1 MKKRSYAFSL
11 TIIGILYF
19 TFGFITWLNNQLIP
33 FLKTACQLSDTQAYL
48 VTFAFYISY
57 FVMALPSAE
66 ILKKTGFAKGMSLG
80 LVVMALGCLIFIP
93 AAMSRNYVVFLIGL
107 FVQGTGLAL
116 LQTAANPYVT
126 ILGPIESATQ
136 RMCIMG
142 LFNKIAGIIGIYI
155 FSKALLSNF
164 DAISHSI
171 TTAQGVEQ
179 IALLDDLAHRI
190 ILPYIVMACSLVVIS
205 LGVYLA
211 KLPDINASSDS
222 VEEKDDNKK
231 TGLPIYLWLGV
242 LALFFYEGAEVMAID
257 TLVPYSK
264 SIGLPDTIYSK
275 IGMFALAALLV
286 GYISTIVLIPKY
298 ISQTKALVYCSILS
312 LVFVCIALLTSGV
325 VSLTFLILLSFSNSV
340 MWGAIW
346 ALAIDK
352 LGKHTSFASALLIMA
367 IVGGALIPLLYGG
380 LSDAMDNRQL
390 PYILFLPCYLFIL
403 WYAVKG
409 HKIGKKTNKWQRNTK
424 LYVFSAEKTISMLR
438 I

>member
-1 MKKRSYAFSL
+1 MKKNNYFFSL

-19 TFGFITWLNNQLIP
+19 VFGFITWLNNQLIP

-57 FVMALPSAE
+57 FVMALPSAG
-66 ILKKTGFAKGMSLG
+66 ILKKTGFAKGMSFG
-80 LVVMALGCLIFIP
+80 LLVMALGCLIFIP
-93 AAMSRNYVVFLIGL
+93 AALSRNYVVFLVGL

-164 DAISHSI
+164 DAISANI
-171 TTAQGVEQ
+171 NNVTGDNQ
-179 IALLDDLAHRI
+179 IVLLNDLAHRI
-190 ILPYIVMACSLVVIS
+190 ILPYIIMACGLVLIA
-205 LGVYLA
+205 LMVYLA
-211 KLPDINASSDS
+211 KLPDVNSSNEVS
-222 VEEKDDNKK
+222 KQEKQTNK
-231 TGLPIYLWLGV
+231 LPLYLWLGV

-264 SIGLPDTIYSK
+264 SIGLPDTIYTK
-275 IGMFALAALLV
+275 IGMYALAALLL
-286 GYISTIVLIPKY
+286 GYVSTIVLIPKY
-298 ISQTKALVYCSILS
+298 LSQRKALIYCSVLS
-312 LVFVCIALLTSGV
+312 LIFVIIALSSKGVTSLV
-325 VSLTFLILLSFSNSV
+325 FLILLSFSNAV

-352 LGKHTSFASALLIMA
+352 LGKNTSFASALLIMA

-380 LSDAMDNRQL
+380 LSDL
-390 PYILFLPCYLFIL
+390 LHSTHIPYILFLPCYLFIL
-403 WYAVKG
+403 YYAVKG
-409 HKIGKKTNKWQRNTK
+409 YKIGKKN
-424 LYVFSAEKTISMLR
+424 E
-438 I
+438 

>member
-1 MKKRSYAFSL
+1 MNIRENKMKKRSYAFSL

-93 AAMSRNYVVFLIGL
+93 AAMSRNYIVFLIGL

-409 HKIGKKTNKWQRNTK
+409 HKIGKK
-424 LYVFSAEKTISMLR
+424 E
-438 I
+438 

>member
-1 MKKRSYAFSL
+1 MKKNNYFFSL

-19 TFGFITWLNNQLIP
+19 VFGFITWLNNQLIP

-57 FVMALPSAE
+57 FVMALPSAG
-66 ILKKTGFAKGMSLG
+66 ILKKTGFAKGMSFG
-80 LVVMALGCLIFIP
+80 LLVMALGCLIFIP
-93 AAMSRNYVVFLIGL
+93 AALSRNYVVFLVGL

-164 DAISHSI
+164 DAISANI
-171 TTAQGVEQ
+171 NNVTGDNQVV
-179 IALLDDLAHRI
+179 LLNDLAHRI
-190 ILPYIVMACSLVVIS
+190 ILPYIIMACGLVLIA
-205 LGVYLA
+205 LMVYLA
-211 KLPDINASSDS
+211 KLPDVNSSNEVS
-222 VEEKDDNKK
+222 TQEKQTNR
-231 TGLPIYLWLGV
+231 LPLYLWLGV

-264 SIGLPDTIYSK
+264 SIGLPDTIYTK
-275 IGMFALAALLV
+275 IGMYALAALLL

-298 ISQTKALVYCSILS
+298 LSQRKALIYCSVLS
-312 LVFVCIALLTSGV
+312 LIFVIIALSSKGVTSLV
-325 VSLTFLILLSFSNSV
+325 FLILLSFSNAV

-352 LGKHTSFASALLIMA
+352 LGKNTSFASALLIMA

-380 LSDAMDNRQL
+380 LSDL
-390 PYILFLPCYLFIL
+390 LHSTHIPYILFLPCYLFIL
-403 WYAVKG
+403 YYAVKG
-409 HKIGKKTNKWQRNTK
+409 YKVGKKN
-424 LYVFSAEKTISMLR
+424 E
-438 I
+438 

>member
-1 MKKRSYAFSL
+1 MKKNSYLFPL
-11 TIIGILYF
+11 TIVGILYF
-19 TFGFITWLNNQLIP
+19 VFGFITWLNNQLIP

-57 FVMALPSAE
+57 FVMALPSAG
-66 ILKKTGFAKGMSLG
+66 ILKRTGFAKGMSLG
-80 LVVMALGCLIFIP
+80 LLVMALGCLIFIP
-93 AAMSRNYVVFLIGL
+93 AALNRNYIVFLLGL

-164 DAISHSI
+164 DTITDNISIS
-171 TTAQGVEQ
+171 TGSEQ
-179 IALLDDLAHRI
+179 LVLLNDLAHRI
-190 ILPYIVMACSLVVIS
+190 ILPYIVMACALVLIAVM
-205 LGVYLA
+205 VYLA
-211 KLPDINASSDS
+211 KLPNINSSDEK
-222 VEEKDDNKK
+222 EEKSNDKEQTKK
-231 TGLPIYLWLGV
+231 LPAYLWLGV

-264 SIGLPDTIYSK
+264 SIGLPDSVYSK
-275 IGMFALAALLV
+275 IGMFALVALLI

-298 ISQTKALVYCSILS
+298 LSQRKALIYCSLLS
-312 LVFVCIALLTSGV
+312 LVFVIIALCTTGITSLV
-325 VSLTFLILLSFSNSV
+325 FLILLSFSNSV

-352 LGKHTSFASALLIMA
+352 LGKNTSFASALLIMA
-367 IVGGALIPLLYGG
+367 IVGGAVIPLLYGG
-380 LSDAMDNRQL
+380 MSDSVGSL
-390 PYILFLPCYLFIL
+390 HIPYILFLPCYLFVL
-403 WYAVKG
+403 YYAMRGYKV
-409 HKIGKKTNKWQRNTK
+409 GKKIESK
-424 LYVFSAEKTISMLR
+424 
-438 I
+438 

>member
-1 MKKRSYAFSL
+1 MNIRENKMKKRSYAFSL

-190 ILPYIVMACSLVVIS
+190 ILPYIIMACSLVVIS
-205 LGVYLA
+205 LGVYMA

-222 VEEKDDNKK
+222 VEEKSDNKK

-380 LSDAMDNRQL
+380 LSDMMSNRQL

-409 HKIGKKTNKWQRNTK
+409 HKIGKKD
-424 LYVFSAEKTISMLR
+424 
-438 I
+438 

>member
-1 MKKRSYAFSL
+1 MKKNNYFFSL

-19 TFGFITWLNNQLIP
+19 VFGFITWLNNQLIP

-57 FVMALPSAE
+57 FVMALPSAG
-66 ILKKTGFAKGMSLG
+66 ILKKTGFAKGMSFG
-80 LVVMALGCLIFIP
+80 LLVMALGCLIFIP
-93 AAMSRNYVVFLIGL
+93 AALSRNYVVFLVGL

-164 DAISHSI
+164 DAISANI
-171 TTAQGVEQ
+171 NNVTGDNQVV
-179 IALLDDLAHRI
+179 LLNDLAHRI
-190 ILPYIVMACSLVVIS
+190 ILPYIIMACGLVLIA
-205 LGVYLA
+205 LMVYLA
-211 KLPDINASSDS
+211 KLPDVNSSNEVS
-222 VEEKDDNKK
+222 TQEKQTNK
-231 TGLPIYLWLGV
+231 LPLYLWLGV

-264 SIGLPDTIYSK
+264 SIGLPDTIYTK
-275 IGMFALAALLV
+275 IGMYALAALLL
-286 GYISTIVLIPKY
+286 GYVSTIVLIPKY
-298 ISQTKALVYCSILS
+298 LSQRKALIYCSVLS
-312 LVFVCIALLTSGV
+312 LIFVIIALSSKGVTSLV
-325 VSLTFLILLSFSNSV
+325 FLILLSFSNAV

-352 LGKHTSFASALLIMA
+352 LGKNTSFASALLIMA

-380 LSDAMDNRQL
+380 LSDL
-390 PYILFLPCYLFIL
+390 LHSTHIPYILFLPCYLFIL
-403 WYAVKG
+403 YYAVKG
-409 HKIGKKTNKWQRNTK
+409 YKVGKKN
-424 LYVFSAEKTISMLR
+424 E
-438 I
+438 

>member
-1 MKKRSYAFSL
+1 MKKNNYFFSL

-19 TFGFITWLNNQLIP
+19 VFGFITWLNNQLIP

-57 FVMALPSAE
+57 FVMALPSAG
-66 ILKKTGFAKGMSLG
+66 ILKKTGFAKGMSFG
-80 LVVMALGCLIFIP
+80 LLVMALGCLIFIP
-93 AAMSRNYVVFLIGL
+93 AALSRNYVVFLVGL

-164 DAISHSI
+164 GAISANI
-171 TTAQGVEQ
+171 NNVTGDNQVV
-179 IALLDDLAHRI
+179 LLNDLAHRI
-190 ILPYIVMACSLVVIS
+190 ILPYIIMACGLVLIA
-205 LGVYLA
+205 LMVYLA
-211 KLPDINASSDS
+211 KLPDVNSSNEVS
-222 VEEKDDNKK
+222 TQEKQTNR
-231 TGLPIYLWLGV
+231 LPLYLWLGV

-264 SIGLPDTIYSK
+264 SIGLPDTIYTK
-275 IGMFALAALLV
+275 IGMYALAALLL

-298 ISQTKALVYCSILS
+298 LSQRKALIYCSVLS
-312 LVFVCIALLTSGV
+312 LIFVIIALSSKGVTSLV
-325 VSLTFLILLSFSNSV
+325 FLILLSFSNAV

-352 LGKHTSFASALLIMA
+352 LGKNTSFASALLIMA

-380 LSDAMDNRQL
+380 LSDL
-390 PYILFLPCYLFIL
+390 LHSTHIPYILFLPCYLFIL
-403 WYAVKG
+403 YYAVKG
-409 HKIGKKTNKWQRNTK
+409 YKVGKKN
-424 LYVFSAEKTISMLR
+424 E
-438 I
+438 

>member
-80 LVVMALGCLIFIP
+80 LVVMALGCLIFVP
-93 AAMSRNYVVFLIGL
+93 AAMSRNYIVFLIGL

-409 HKIGKKTNKWQRNTK
+409 HKIGKK
-424 LYVFSAEKTISMLR
+424 E
-438 I
+438 

>member
-1 MKKRSYAFSL
+1 MLEIENDINMKKNSYVFSL

-57 FVMALPSAE
+57 FVMALPSAG
-66 ILKKTGFAKGMSLG
+66 ILKKTGFAKGMSFG
-80 LVVMALGCLIFIP
+80 LLVMALGCVIFIP
-93 AAMSRNYVVFLIGL
+93 AAMSRNYLVFLIGL

-126 ILGPIESATQ
+126 ILGPIDSATQ

-142 LFNKIAGIIGIYI
+142 LFNKIAGIVGIYI

-164 DAISHSI
+164 DIVSHNI
-171 TTAQGVEQ
+171 ENAVGEAQIG
-179 IALLDDLAHRI
+179 LLNDLAHRI
-190 ILPYIVMACSLVVIS
+190 ILPYIIMACGLVLIA
-205 LGVYLA
+205 LMVYLA
-211 KLPDINASSDS
+211 KLPDINSSNDS
-222 VEEKDDNKK
+222 EDVVADNKK
-231 TGLPIYLWLGV
+231 TKLPAYLWLGV

-275 IGMFALAALLV
+275 IGMYALSALLV
-286 GYISTIVLIPKY
+286 GYISTIILIPKY
-298 ISQTKALVYCSILS
+298 LSQTKALVYCSVLS
-312 LVFVCIALLTSGV
+312 LVFVVIALLTSGV
-325 VSLTFLILLSFSNSV
+325 TSLVFLVLLSFSNSV

-352 LGKHTSFASALLIMA
+352 LGKNTSFASALLIMA
-367 IVGGALIPLLYGG
+367 IVGGALIPLVYGG
-380 LSDAMDNRQL
+380 LSDVL
-390 PYILFLPCYLFIL
+390 GSTHIPYILFLPCYAFIL
-403 WYAVKG
+403 WYAIKG
-409 HKIGKKTNKWQRNTK
+409 HKIGASHIDN
-424 LYVFSAEKTISMLR
+424 
-438 I
+438 

>member
-1 MKKRSYAFSL
+1 MKKNSYAFSL

-57 FVMALPSAE
+57 FVMALPSAG

-80 LVVMALGCLIFIP
+80 LSVMALGCLIFIP
-93 AAMSRNYVVFLIGL
+93 AAMNRNYLVFLIGL

-142 LFNKIAGIIGIYI
+142 LFNKIAGIVGIYI

-164 DAISHSI
+164 DAVSANIASASG
-171 TTAQGVEQ
+171 AEQ
-179 IALLDDLAHRI
+179 IVLLNDLAHRI
-190 ILPYIVMACSLVVIS
+190 ILPYIIMAFGLLLIAWM
-205 LGVYLA
+205 VYLA
-211 KLPDINASSDS
+211 KLPDINSSSDS
-222 VEEKDDNKK
+222 EPTGNDTAK
-231 TGLPIYLWLGV
+231 TKLPAYLWLGV

-286 GYISTIVLIPKY
+286 GYISTIILIPKY
-298 ISQTKALVYCSILS
+298 LNQTKALVYCNILS
-312 LVFVCIALLTSGV
+312 LAFVVIALLSSGV
-325 VSLTFLILLSFSNSV
+325 TSLVFLILLSFSNSV

-367 IVGGALIPLLYGG
+367 IVGGALIPLLYGS
-380 LSDAMDNRQL
+380 LSDIIGNTKT
-390 PYILFLPCYLFIL
+390 PYLLFLPCYLYIL

-409 HKIGKKTNKWQRNTK
+409 HTIGLKK
-424 LYVFSAEKTISMLR
+424 
-438 I
+438 

>member
-1 MKKRSYAFSL
+1 MKKNNYFFSL

-19 TFGFITWLNNQLIP
+19 VFGFITWLNNQLIP

-57 FVMALPSAE
+57 FVMALPSAG
-66 ILKKTGFAKGMSLG
+66 ILKKTGFAKGMSFG
-80 LVVMALGCLIFIP
+80 LLVMALGCLIFIP
-93 AAMSRNYVVFLIGL
+93 AALSRNYVVFLVGL

-164 DAISHSI
+164 DAISANI
-171 TTAQGVEQ
+171 NNVTGDNQVV
-179 IALLDDLAHRI
+179 LLNDLAHRI
-190 ILPYIVMACSLVVIS
+190 ILPYIIMACGLVLIA
-205 LGVYLA
+205 LMVYLA
-211 KLPDINASSDS
+211 KLPDVNSSNEVS
-222 VEEKDDNKK
+222 KQEKQTNK
-231 TGLPIYLWLGV
+231 LPLYLWLGV

-264 SIGLPDTIYSK
+264 SIGLPDTIYTK
-275 IGMFALAALLV
+275 IGMYALAALLL
-286 GYISTIVLIPKY
+286 GYVSTIVLIPKY
-298 ISQTKALVYCSILS
+298 LSQRKALIYCSVLS
-312 LVFVCIALLTSGV
+312 LIFVIIALSSKGVTSLV
-325 VSLTFLILLSFSNSV
+325 FLILLSFSNAV

-352 LGKHTSFASALLIMA
+352 LGKNTSFASALLIMA

-380 LSDAMDNRQL
+380 LSDLLRSTHI

-403 WYAVKG
+403 YYAVKG
-409 HKIGKKTNKWQRNTK
+409 YKVGKKN
-424 LYVFSAEKTISMLR
+424 E
-438 I
+438 

>member
-1 MKKRSYAFSL
+1 MKKNNYFFSL

-19 TFGFITWLNNQLIP
+19 VFGFITWLNNQLIP

-57 FVMALPSAE
+57 FVMALPSAG
-66 ILKKTGFAKGMSLG
+66 ILKKTGFAKGMSFG
-80 LVVMALGCLIFIP
+80 LLVMALGCLIFIP
-93 AAMSRNYVVFLIGL
+93 AALSRNYVVFLVGL

-164 DAISHSI
+164 DAISANI
-171 TTAQGVEQ
+171 NNVTGDNQVV
-179 IALLDDLAHRI
+179 LLNDLAHRI
-190 ILPYIVMACSLVVIS
+190 ILPYIIMACGLVLIA
-205 LGVYLA
+205 LMVYLA
-211 KLPDINASSDS
+211 KLPDVNSSNEVS
-222 VEEKDDNKK
+222 KQEKQTNK
-231 TGLPIYLWLGV
+231 LPLYLWLGV

-264 SIGLPDTIYSK
+264 SIGLPDTIYTK
-275 IGMFALAALLV
+275 IGMYALAALLL
-286 GYISTIVLIPKY
+286 GYVSTIVLIPKY
-298 ISQTKALVYCSILS
+298 LFQRKALIYCSVLS
-312 LVFVCIALLTSGV
+312 LIFVIIALSSKGITSLV
-325 VSLTFLILLSFSNSV
+325 FLILLSFSNAV

-352 LGKHTSFASALLIMA
+352 LGKNTSFASALLIMA

-380 LSDAMDNRQL
+380 LSDL
-390 PYILFLPCYLFIL
+390 LHSTHIPYILFLPCYLFIL
-403 WYAVKG
+403 YYAVKG
-409 HKIGKKTNKWQRNTK
+409 YKVGKKN
-424 LYVFSAEKTISMLR
+424 E
-438 I
+438 

>member
-1 MKKRSYAFSL
+1 MKKNNYFFSL

-19 TFGFITWLNNQLIP
+19 VFGFITWLNNQLIP

-57 FVMALPSAE
+57 FVMALPSAG
-66 ILKKTGFAKGMSLG
+66 ILKKTGFAKGMSFG
-80 LVVMALGCLIFIP
+80 LLVMALGCLIFIP
-93 AAMSRNYVVFLIGL
+93 AALSRNYVVFLVGL

-164 DAISHSI
+164 DAISANI
-171 TTAQGVEQ
+171 NNVTGNNQVV
-179 IALLDDLAHRI
+179 LLNDLAHRI
-190 ILPYIVMACSLVVIS
+190 ILPYIIMACGLVLIA
-205 LGVYLA
+205 LMVYLA
-211 KLPDINASSDS
+211 KLPDVNSSNEVS
-222 VEEKDDNKK
+222 KQEKQTNK
-231 TGLPIYLWLGV
+231 LPLYLWLGV

-264 SIGLPDTIYSK
+264 SIGLPDTIYTK
-275 IGMFALAALLV
+275 IGMYALAALLL
-286 GYISTIVLIPKY
+286 GYVSTIVLIPKY
-298 ISQTKALVYCSILS
+298 LSQRKALVYCSVLS
-312 LVFVCIALLTSGV
+312 LIFVIIALSSKGVTSLV
-325 VSLTFLILLSFSNSV
+325 FLILLSFSNAV

-352 LGKHTSFASALLIMA
+352 LGKNTSFASALLIMA

-380 LSDAMDNRQL
+380 LSDL
-390 PYILFLPCYLFIL
+390 LHSTHIPYILFLPCYLFIL
-403 WYAVKG
+403 YYAVKG
-409 HKIGKKTNKWQRNTK
+409 YKVGKKN
-424 LYVFSAEKTISMLR
+424 E
-438 I
+438 

>member
-1 MKKRSYAFSL
+1 MKKNSYAFSL

-33 FLKTACQLSDTQAYL
+33 FLKTACQLTDTQAYL

-57 FVMALPSAE
+57 FVMALPSAG
-66 ILKKTGFAKGMSLG
+66 ILKKTGFAKGMSFG
-80 LVVMALGCLIFIP
+80 LLVMALGCLIFVP
-93 AAMSRNYVVFLIGL
+93 AAVSRNYVIFLIGL

-142 LFNKIAGIIGIYI
+142 LFNKIAGIVGIYI

-164 DAISHSI
+164 DMISENI
-171 TTAQGVEQ
+171 RVATGTEQ
-179 IALLDDLAHRI
+179 VTLLNDLAHRI
-190 ILPYIVMACSLVVIS
+190 IWPYIIMAGGLVLIS
-205 LGVYLA
+205 LMVYLA

-222 VEEKDDNKK
+222 EPTEKDTTKS
-231 TGLPIYLWLGV
+231 TLPMYVWLGV

-264 SIGLPDTIYSK
+264 SIGLPDTIYPK
-275 IGMFALAALLV
+275 IGMFALTALLV
-286 GYISTIVLIPKY
+286 GYISTIILIPKF
-298 ISQTKALVYCSILS
+298 ISQTKALIYCCILS
-312 LVFVCIALLTSGV
+312 LIFVCGALLTSGIT
-325 VSLTFLILLSFSNSV
+325 SLVFLIMLSFSNSV

-367 IVGGALIPLLYGG
+367 IVGGAIIPLLYGG
-380 LSDAMDNRQL
+380 LSDMWNNRHL
-390 PYILFLPCYLFIL
+390 PYLLFLPSYIYIL
-403 WYAVKG
+403 WYALKG
-409 HKIGKKTNKWQRNTK
+409 HKIGKKN
-424 LYVFSAEKTISMLR
+424 
-438 I
+438 

>member
-1 MKKRSYAFSL
+1 MKKNNYFFNL

-19 TFGFITWLNNQLIP
+19 VFGFITWLNNQLIP

-57 FVMALPSAE
+57 FVMALPSAG
-66 ILKKTGFAKGMSLG
+66 ILKKTGFAKGMSFG
-80 LVVMALGCLIFIP
+80 LLVMALGCLIFIP
-93 AAMSRNYVVFLIGL
+93 AALSRNYVVFLVGL

-164 DAISHSI
+164 DAISANI
-171 TTAQGVEQ
+171 NNVTGDNQVV
-179 IALLDDLAHRI
+179 LLNDLAHRI
-190 ILPYIVMACSLVVIS
+190 ILPYIIMACGLVLIA
-205 LGVYLA
+205 LMVYLA
-211 KLPDINASSDS
+211 KLPDVNSSNEVS
-222 VEEKDDNKK
+222 KQEKQTNK
-231 TGLPIYLWLGV
+231 LPLFLWLGV

-264 SIGLPDTIYSK
+264 SIGLPDTIYTK
-275 IGMFALAALLV
+275 IGMYALAALLL
-286 GYISTIVLIPKY
+286 GYVSTIVLIPKY
-298 ISQTKALVYCSILS
+298 LSQRKALIYCSVLS
-312 LVFVCIALLTSGV
+312 LIFVIIALSSKGVTSLV
-325 VSLTFLILLSFSNSV
+325 FLILLSFSNAV

-352 LGKHTSFASALLIMA
+352 LGKNTSFASALLIMA

-380 LSDAMDNRQL
+380 LSDL
-390 PYILFLPCYLFIL
+390 LHSTHIPYILFLPCYLFIL
-403 WYAVKG
+403 YYAVKG
-409 HKIGKKTNKWQRNTK
+409 YKVGKKN
-424 LYVFSAEKTISMLR
+424 E
-438 I
+438 

>member
-1 MKKRSYAFSL
+1 MKKNNYFFSL

-19 TFGFITWLNNQLIP
+19 VFGFITWLNNQLIP

-57 FVMALPSAE
+57 FVMALPSAG
-66 ILKKTGFAKGMSLG
+66 ILKKTGFAKGMSFG
-80 LVVMALGCLIFIP
+80 LLVMALGCLIFIP
-93 AAMSRNYVVFLIGL
+93 AALSRNYVVFLVGL

-164 DAISHSI
+164 DAISANI
-171 TTAQGVEQ
+171 NNVTGDNQVV
-179 IALLDDLAHRI
+179 LLNDLAHRI
-190 ILPYIVMACSLVVIS
+190 ILPYIIMACGLVLIA
-205 LGVYLA
+205 LMVYLA
-211 KLPDINASSDS
+211 KLPDVNSSNEVS
-222 VEEKDDNKK
+222 KQEKQTNK
-231 TGLPIYLWLGV
+231 LPLYLWLGV

-264 SIGLPDTIYSK
+264 SIGLPDTIYTK
-275 IGMFALAALLV
+275 IGMYALAALLL
-286 GYISTIVLIPKY
+286 GYVSTIVLIPKY
-298 ISQTKALVYCSILS
+298 LSQRKALIYCSVLS
-312 LVFVCIALLTSGV
+312 LIFVIIALSSKGITSLV
-325 VSLTFLILLSFSNSV
+325 FLILLSFSNAV

-352 LGKHTSFASALLIMA
+352 LGKNTSFASALLIMA

-380 LSDAMDNRQL
+380 LSDL
-390 PYILFLPCYLFIL
+390 LHSTHIPYILFLPCYLFIL
-403 WYAVKG
+403 YYAVKG
-409 HKIGKKTNKWQRNTK
+409 YIVGKKN
-424 LYVFSAEKTISMLR
+424 E
-438 I
+438 

>member
-1 MKKRSYAFSL
+1 MKKNNYFFSL

-19 TFGFITWLNNQLIP
+19 VFGFITWLNNQLIP

-57 FVMALPSAE
+57 FVMALPSAG
-66 ILKKTGFAKGMSLG
+66 ILKKTGFAKGMSFG
-80 LVVMALGCLIFIP
+80 LLVMALGCLIFIP
-93 AAMSRNYVVFLIGL
+93 AALSRNYVVFLVGL

-164 DAISHSI
+164 DAISANI
-171 TTAQGVEQ
+171 NNVTGNNQVV
-179 IALLDDLAHRI
+179 LLNDLAHRI
-190 ILPYIVMACSLVVIS
+190 ILPYIIMACGLVLIA
-205 LGVYLA
+205 LMVYLA
-211 KLPDINASSDS
+211 KLPDVNSSNEVS
-222 VEEKDDNKK
+222 TQEKQTNK
-231 TGLPIYLWLGV
+231 LPLYLWLGV

-264 SIGLPDTIYSK
+264 SIGLPDTIYTK
-275 IGMFALAALLV
+275 IGMYALAALLL
-286 GYISTIVLIPKY
+286 GYVSTIVLIPKY
-298 ISQTKALVYCSILS
+298 LSQRKALIYCSVLS
-312 LVFVCIALLTSGV
+312 LIFVIIALSSKGVTSLV
-325 VSLTFLILLSFSNSV
+325 FLILLSFSNAV

-352 LGKHTSFASALLIMA
+352 LGKNTSFASALLIMA

-380 LSDAMDNRQL
+380 LSDL
-390 PYILFLPCYLFIL
+390 LHSTHIPYILFLPCYLFIL
-403 WYAVKG
+403 YYAVKG
-409 HKIGKKTNKWQRNTK
+409 YKVGKKN
-424 LYVFSAEKTISMLR
+424 E
-438 I
+438 

>member
-1 MKKRSYAFSL
+1 MKKNSYLFPL

-19 TFGFITWLNNQLIP
+19 VFGFITWLNNQLIP

-57 FVMALPSAE
+57 FVMALPSAG
-66 ILKKTGFAKGMSLG
+66 ILKRTGFAKGMSLG
-80 LVVMALGCLIFIP
+80 LLVMALGCLIFIP
-93 AAMSRNYVVFLIGL
+93 AALNRNYIVFLLGL

-142 LFNKIAGIIGIYI
+142 LFNKMAGIIGIYI

-164 DAISHSI
+164 DSI
-171 TTAQGVEQ
+171 TDNISISTGSEQ
-179 IALLDDLAHRI
+179 LVLLNDLAHRI
-190 ILPYIVMACSLVVIS
+190 ILPYIIMACALVLIAVM
-205 LGVYLA
+205 VYLA
-211 KLPDINASSDS
+211 KLPNINSSD
-222 VEEKDDNKK
+222 EKEDKSDDKEQTKK
-231 TGLPIYLWLGV
+231 LPAYLWLGV

-264 SIGLPDTIYSK
+264 SIGLPDNVYSK
-275 IGMFALAALLV
+275 IGMFALVALLM

-298 ISQTKALVYCSILS
+298 LSQRKALIYCSLFSLLFVIIALCTTGITS
-312 LVFVCIALLTSGV
+312 LV
-325 VSLTFLILLSFSNSV
+325 FLILLSFSNSV

-352 LGKHTSFASALLIMA
+352 LGKNTSFASALLIMA
-367 IVGGALIPLLYGG
+367 IVGGAVIPLLYGG
-380 LSDAMDNRQL
+380 ISDSVGSL
-390 PYILFLPCYLFIL
+390 HIPYILFLPCYLFVL
-403 WYAVKG
+403 YYAMKG
-409 HKIGKKTNKWQRNTK
+409 YKVGKKIETK
-424 LYVFSAEKTISMLR
+424 
-438 I
+438 

>member
-1 MKKRSYAFSL
+1 MKKNNYFFSL

-19 TFGFITWLNNQLIP
+19 VFGFITWLNNQLIP

-57 FVMALPSAE
+57 FVMALPSAG
-66 ILKKTGFAKGMSLG
+66 ILKKTGFAKGMSFG
-80 LVVMALGCLIFIP
+80 LLVMALGCLIFIP
-93 AAMSRNYVVFLIGL
+93 AALSRNYVVFLVGL

-164 DAISHSI
+164 DAISANI
-171 TTAQGVEQ
+171 NNVTGDNQVV
-179 IALLDDLAHRI
+179 LLNDLAHRI
-190 ILPYIVMACSLVVIS
+190 ILPYIIMACGLVLIA
-205 LGVYLA
+205 LMVYLA
-211 KLPDINASSDS
+211 KLPDVNSSNEVS
-222 VEEKDDNKK
+222 KQEKQTNK
-231 TGLPIYLWLGV
+231 LPLYLWLGV

-264 SIGLPDTIYSK
+264 SIGLPDTIYTK
-275 IGMFALAALLV
+275 IGMYALAALLL

-298 ISQTKALVYCSILS
+298 LSQRKALIYCSVLS
-312 LVFVCIALLTSGV
+312 LIFVIIALSSKGVTSLV
-325 VSLTFLILLSFSNSV
+325 FLILLSFSNAV

-352 LGKHTSFASALLIMA
+352 LGKNTSFASALLIMA

-380 LSDAMDNRQL
+380 LSDL
-390 PYILFLPCYLFIL
+390 LHSTHIPYILFLPCYLFIL
-403 WYAVKG
+403 YYAVKG
-409 HKIGKKTNKWQRNTK
+409 YKVGKKN
-424 LYVFSAEKTISMLR
+424 E
-438 I
+438 

>member
-1 MKKRSYAFSL
+1 MKKNNYFFSL

-19 TFGFITWLNNQLIP
+19 VFGFITWLNNQLIP

-57 FVMALPSAE
+57 FVMALPSAG
-66 ILKKTGFAKGMSLG
+66 ILKKTGFAKGMSFG
-80 LVVMALGCLIFIP
+80 LLVMALGCLIFIP
-93 AAMSRNYVVFLIGL
+93 AALSRNYVVFLIGL

-164 DAISHSI
+164 DAISANI
-171 TTAQGVEQ
+171 NNVTGDNQVV
-179 IALLDDLAHRI
+179 LLNDLAHRI
-190 ILPYIVMACSLVVIS
+190 ILPYIIMACGLVLIA
-205 LGVYLA
+205 LMVYLA
-211 KLPDINASSDS
+211 KLPDVNSSNEVS
-222 VEEKDDNKK
+222 TQKKQTNK
-231 TGLPIYLWLGV
+231 LPLYLWLGV

-264 SIGLPDTIYSK
+264 SIGLPDTIYTK
-275 IGMFALAALLV
+275 IGMYALAALLL
-286 GYISTIVLIPKY
+286 GYVSTIVLIPKY
-298 ISQTKALVYCSILS
+298 LSQRKALIYCSVLS
-312 LVFVCIALLTSGV
+312 LIFVIIALSSKGVTSLV
-325 VSLTFLILLSFSNSV
+325 FLILLSFSNAV

-352 LGKHTSFASALLIMA
+352 LGKNTSFASALLIMA

-380 LSDAMDNRQL
+380 LSDL
-390 PYILFLPCYLFIL
+390 LHSTHIPYILFLPCYLFIL
-403 WYAVKG
+403 YYAVKG
-409 HKIGKKTNKWQRNTK
+409 YKVGKKNK
-424 LYVFSAEKTISMLR
+424 
-438 I
+438 

>member
-190 ILPYIVMACSLVVIS
+190 ILPYIIMACSLVVIS
-205 LGVYLA
+205 LGVYMA

-222 VEEKDDNKK
+222 VEEKSDNKK

-380 LSDAMDNRQL
+380 LSDMMSNRQL

-409 HKIGKKTNKWQRNTK
+409 HKIGKKD
-424 LYVFSAEKTISMLR
+424 
-438 I
+438 

>member
-409 HKIGKKTNKWQRNTK
+409 HKIGKKD
-424 LYVFSAEKTISMLR
+424 
-438 I
+438 

>member
-1 MKKRSYAFSL
+1 MNIRENKMKKRSYAFSL

-171 TTAQGVEQ
+171 TTTQGVEQ

-409 HKIGKKTNKWQRNTK
+409 HKIGKKD
-424 LYVFSAEKTISMLR
+424 
-438 I
+438 

>member
-1 MKKRSYAFSL
+1 MKKNNYFFSL

-19 TFGFITWLNNQLIP
+19 VFGFITWLNNQLIP

-57 FVMALPSAE
+57 FVMALPSAG
-66 ILKKTGFAKGMSLG
+66 ILKKTGFAKGMSFG
-80 LVVMALGCLIFIP
+80 LLVMALGCLIFIP
-93 AAMSRNYVVFLIGL
+93 AALSRNYVVFLIGL

-164 DAISHSI
+164 DAISANI
-171 TTAQGVEQ
+171 NNVTGDNQVV
-179 IALLDDLAHRI
+179 LLNDLAHRI
-190 ILPYIVMACSLVVIS
+190 ILPYIIMACGLVLIA
-205 LGVYLA
+205 LMVYLA
-211 KLPDINASSDS
+211 KLPDVNSSNEVS
-222 VEEKDDNKK
+222 TQEKQTNK
-231 TGLPIYLWLGV
+231 LPLYLWLGV

-264 SIGLPDTIYSK
+264 SIGLPDTIYTK
-275 IGMFALAALLV
+275 IGMYALAALLL

-298 ISQTKALVYCSILS
+298 LSQRKALIYCSVLS
-312 LVFVCIALLTSGV
+312 LIFVIIALSSKGVTSLV
-325 VSLTFLILLSFSNSV
+325 FLILLSFSNAV

-352 LGKHTSFASALLIMA
+352 LGKNTSFASALLIMA

-380 LSDAMDNRQL
+380 LSDL
-390 PYILFLPCYLFIL
+390 LHSTHIPYILFLPCYLFIL
-403 WYAVKG
+403 YYAVKG
-409 HKIGKKTNKWQRNTK
+409 YKVGKKN
-424 LYVFSAEKTISMLR
+424 E
-438 I
+438 

>member
-1 MKKRSYAFSL
+1 MNIRENKMKKRSYAFSL

-93 AAMSRNYVVFLIGL
+93 AAMSRNYIVFLIGL

-171 TTAQGVEQ
+171 TTTQGVEQ

-409 HKIGKKTNKWQRNTK
+409 HKIGKKD
-424 LYVFSAEKTISMLR
+424 
-438 I
+438 

>member
-1 MKKRSYAFSL
+1 MKKNNYFFSL

-19 TFGFITWLNNQLIP
+19 VFGFITWLNNQLIP

-57 FVMALPSAE
+57 FVMALPSAG
-66 ILKKTGFAKGMSLG
+66 ILKKTGFAKGMSFG
-80 LVVMALGCLIFIP
+80 LLVMALGCLIFIP
-93 AAMSRNYVVFLIGL
+93 AALSRNYVVFLVGL

-164 DAISHSI
+164 DAISANI
-171 TTAQGVEQ
+171 NNVTGDNQVV
-179 IALLDDLAHRI
+179 LLNDLAHRI
-190 ILPYIVMACSLVVIS
+190 ILPYIIMACGLVLIA
-205 LGVYLA
+205 LMVYLA
-211 KLPDINASSDS
+211 KLPDVNSSNEVS
-222 VEEKDDNKK
+222 TQEKQTNK
-231 TGLPIYLWLGV
+231 LPLYLWLGV

-264 SIGLPDTIYSK
+264 SIGLPDTIYTK
-275 IGMFALAALLV
+275 IGMYALAALLL

-298 ISQTKALVYCSILS
+298 LSQRKALIYCSVLS
-312 LVFVCIALLTSGV
+312 LIFVIIALSSKGVTSLV
-325 VSLTFLILLSFSNSV
+325 FLILLSFSNAV

-352 LGKHTSFASALLIMA
+352 LGKNTSFASALLIMA

-380 LSDAMDNRQL
+380 LSDL
-390 PYILFLPCYLFIL
+390 LHSTHIPYILFLPCYLFIL
-403 WYAVKG
+403 YYAVKG
-409 HKIGKKTNKWQRNTK
+409 YKVGKKN
-424 LYVFSAEKTISMLR
+424 E
-438 I
+438 

>member
-1 MKKRSYAFSL
+1 MKKNNYFFSL

-19 TFGFITWLNNQLIP
+19 VFGFITWLNNQLIP

-57 FVMALPSAE
+57 FAMALPSAG
-66 ILKKTGFAKGMSLG
+66 ILKKTGFAKGMSFG
-80 LVVMALGCLIFIP
+80 LLVMALGCLIFIP
-93 AAMSRNYVVFLIGL
+93 AALSRNYVVFLVGL

-164 DAISHSI
+164 DAISANI
-171 TTAQGVEQ
+171 NNVTGDNQVV
-179 IALLDDLAHRI
+179 LLNDLAHRI
-190 ILPYIVMACSLVVIS
+190 ILPYIIMACGLVLIA
-205 LGVYLA
+205 LMVYLA
-211 KLPDINASSDS
+211 KLPDVNSSNEVS
-222 VEEKDDNKK
+222 KQEKQTNK
-231 TGLPIYLWLGV
+231 LPLYLWLGV

-264 SIGLPDTIYSK
+264 SIGLPDTIYTK
-275 IGMFALAALLV
+275 IGMYALAALLL
-286 GYISTIVLIPKY
+286 GYVSTIVLIPKY
-298 ISQTKALVYCSILS
+298 LSQRKALIYCSVLS
-312 LVFVCIALLTSGV
+312 LIFVIIALSSKGVTSLV
-325 VSLTFLILLSFSNSV
+325 FLILLSFSNAV

-352 LGKHTSFASALLIMA
+352 LGKNTSFASALLIMA

-380 LSDAMDNRQL
+380 LSDL
-390 PYILFLPCYLFIL
+390 LHSTHIPYILFLPCYLFIL
-403 WYAVKG
+403 YYAVKG
-409 HKIGKKTNKWQRNTK
+409 YKVGKKN
-424 LYVFSAEKTISMLR
+424 E
-438 I
+438 

>member
-1 MKKRSYAFSL
+1 MKKNNYFFSL

-19 TFGFITWLNNQLIP
+19 VFGFITWLNNQLIP

-57 FVMALPSAE
+57 FVMALPSAG
-66 ILKKTGFAKGMSLG
+66 ILKKTGFAKGMSFG
-80 LVVMALGCLIFIP
+80 LLVMALGCLIFIP
-93 AAMSRNYVVFLIGL
+93 AALSRNYVVFLVGL

-164 DAISHSI
+164 DAISANI
-171 TTAQGVEQ
+171 NNVTGDNQVV
-179 IALLDDLAHRI
+179 LLNDLAHRI
-190 ILPYIVMACSLVVIS
+190 ILPYIIMACGLVLIA
-205 LGVYLA
+205 LMVYLA
-211 KLPDINASSDS
+211 KLPDVNSSNEVS
-222 VEEKDDNKK
+222 KQEKQTNK
-231 TGLPIYLWLGV
+231 LPLYLWLGV

-264 SIGLPDTIYSK
+264 SIGLPDTIYTK
-275 IGMFALAALLV
+275 IGMYALAALLL

-298 ISQTKALVYCSILS
+298 LSQRKALIYCSVLS
-312 LVFVCIALLTSGV
+312 LIFVIIALSSKGVTSLV
-325 VSLTFLILLSFSNSV
+325 FLILLSFSNAV

-352 LGKHTSFASALLIMA
+352 LGKNTSFASALLIMA

-380 LSDAMDNRQL
+380 LSDL
-390 PYILFLPCYLFIL
+390 LHSTHIPYILFLPCYLFIL
-403 WYAVKG
+403 YYAVKG
-409 HKIGKKTNKWQRNTK
+409 YKVGKKNK
-424 LYVFSAEKTISMLR
+424 
-438 I
+438 

>member
-1 MKKRSYAFSL
+1 MKKNNYFFSL

-19 TFGFITWLNNQLIP
+19 VFGFITWLNNQLIP

-57 FVMALPSAE
+57 FAMALPSAG
-66 ILKKTGFAKGMSLG
+66 ILKKTGFAKGMSFG
-80 LVVMALGCLIFIP
+80 LLVMALGCFIFIP
-93 AAMSRNYVVFLIGL
+93 AALSRNYVVFLVGL

-164 DAISHSI
+164 DAISANI
-171 TTAQGVEQ
+171 NNVTGDNQVV
-179 IALLDDLAHRI
+179 LLNDLAHRI
-190 ILPYIVMACSLVVIS
+190 ILPYIIMACGLVLIA
-205 LGVYLA
+205 LMVYLA
-211 KLPDINASSDS
+211 KLPDVNSSNEVS
-222 VEEKDDNKK
+222 KQEKQTNK
-231 TGLPIYLWLGV
+231 LPLYLWLGV

-264 SIGLPDTIYSK
+264 SIGLPDTIYTK
-275 IGMFALAALLV
+275 IGMYALAALLL
-286 GYISTIVLIPKY
+286 GYVSTIVLIPKY
-298 ISQTKALVYCSILS
+298 LSQRKALIYCSVLS
-312 LVFVCIALLTSGV
+312 LIFVIIALSSKGVTSLV
-325 VSLTFLILLSFSNSV
+325 FLILLSFSNAV

-352 LGKHTSFASALLIMA
+352 LGKNTSFASALLIMA

-380 LSDAMDNRQL
+380 LSDL
-390 PYILFLPCYLFIL
+390 LHSTHIPYILFLPCYLFIL
-403 WYAVKG
+403 YYAVKG
-409 HKIGKKTNKWQRNTK
+409 YKVGKKN
-424 LYVFSAEKTISMLR
+424 E
-438 I
+438 

>member
-1 MKKRSYAFSL
+1 MKKNNYFFSL

-19 TFGFITWLNNQLIP
+19 VFGFITWLNNQLIP

-57 FVMALPSAE
+57 FVMALPSAG
-66 ILKKTGFAKGMSLG
+66 ILKKTGFAKGMSFG
-80 LVVMALGCLIFIP
+80 LLVMALGCLIFIP
-93 AAMSRNYVVFLIGL
+93 AALSRNYVVFLVGL

-164 DAISHSI
+164 DAISANI
-171 TTAQGVEQ
+171 NNVTGDNQVV
-179 IALLDDLAHRI
+179 LLNDLAHRI
-190 ILPYIVMACSLVVIS
+190 ILPYIIMACGLVLIA
-205 LGVYLA
+205 LMVYLA
-211 KLPDINASSDS
+211 KLPDVNSSNEVS
-222 VEEKDDNKK
+222 KQEKQTNK
-231 TGLPIYLWLGV
+231 LPLYLWLGV

-264 SIGLPDTIYSK
+264 SIGLPDTIYTK
-275 IGMFALAALLV
+275 IGMYALAALLL
-286 GYISTIVLIPKY
+286 GYVSTIVLIPKY
-298 ISQTKALVYCSILS
+298 LSQRKALIYCSVLS
-312 LVFVCIALLTSGV
+312 LIFVIIALSSKGVTSLV
-325 VSLTFLILLSFSNSV
+325 FLILLSFSNAV

-352 LGKHTSFASALLIMA
+352 LGKNTSFASALLIMA

-380 LSDAMDNRQL
+380 LSDL
-390 PYILFLPCYLFIL
+390 LHSTHIPYILFLLCYLFIL
-403 WYAVKG
+403 YYAVKG
-409 HKIGKKTNKWQRNTK
+409 YKVGKKN
-424 LYVFSAEKTISMLR
+424 E
-438 I
+438 